1 MVYRRFY
8 INIVVRILLIAF
20 TGLLFVPL
28 IVSDRG
34 FLFSY
39 ISLSMIFI
47 LQLAYL
53 IYYIGK
59 INRNLEDF
67 LLSVRE
73 QNLAISFSDMNKDKS
88 FIKLND
94 YFHEINE
101 IISSVKREKEVQWQ
115 YLQFVIQNIDV
126 GVLATDKGGHV
137 ELWNKAAVKIT
148 GIRNPGH
155 IGKLDNLEPGLGD
168 FISGLQPGMERL
180 KRVPVRGE
188 IVPLTFRS
196 SRFAIEG
203 REIDLISFQNI
214 KTQLEDNELDS
225 WQKLIRVLTHEIMN
239 SVAPLSSLSST
250 LNWRFSKSD
259 GLSAPDDDSLFED
272 TKNALRIIETRSR
285 GLIDFV
291 GSYRKLTKIPELNI
305 SVIQVNEIFR
315 DVYQLMNKEA
325 IDAGVSITV
334 HKIDPEK
341 KIRADKKLIEQIL
354 INLVKN
360 ALECFDERPS
370 RNVDL
375 RIAENNG
382 ELIRLQVANN
392 GPAIP
397 SEVMDK
403 IFVPFFST
411 KEKGSGIGLSFTR
424 QVMRLH
430 GGNIEVSSSDSETV
444 FSLRF

>member
-8 INIVVRILLIAF
+8 INMVTRILLITF

-28 IVSDRG
+28 IVSGRG

-39 ISLSMIFI
+39 ISLSMIFL
-47 LQLAYL
+47 LQLGYL
-53 IYYIGK
+53 IYYTGK
-59 INRNLEDF
+59 VHRNLEDF

-73 QNLAISFSDMNKDKS
+73 QNLSISFSDMNRDKS

-101 IISSVKREKEVQWQ
+101 IISSVKREKEAQWQ
-115 YLQFVIQNIDV
+115 YLQFVIENIDV
-126 GVLATDKGGHV
+126 GIIATGTGGVV
-137 ELWNKAAVKIT
+137 ELWNKAAANIT

-155 IGKLDNLEPGLGD
+155 IDGLDIIEPGFGE
-168 FISGLQPGMERL
+168 FISGLEPGMEKL

-188 IVPLTFRS
+188 IVPLAFRS

-203 REIDLISFQNI
+203 RKIDLISFQNI

-250 LNWRFSKSD
+250 LNRRFSQSD
-259 GLSAPDDDSLFED
+259 GLSSPDDDSLFED
-272 TKNALRIIETRSR
+272 TRNALRIIETRSR

-305 SVIQVNEIFR
+305 SVVKINDIYR
-315 DVYQLMNKEA
+315 DVYQLMHKEA
-325 IDAGVSITV
+325 EDAGVRITV
-334 HKIDPEK
+334 QEIDPGTE
-341 KIRADKKLIEQIL
+341 ISADKKLVEQIL

-360 ALECFDERPS
+360 AIECFDERPS
-370 RNVDL
+370 RNVVM

-382 ELIRLQVANN
+382 ESIRLQIANN

-397 SEVMDK
+397 PEVMER

-430 GGNIEVSSSDSETV
+430 GGNIEVNSSDYETV

>member
-8 INIVVRILLIAF
+8 LNMVTRILLITL

-28 IVSDRG
+28 IISGRD

-39 ISLSMIFI
+39 ISLSMIFL
-47 LQLAYL
+47 LQLGYL
-53 IYYIGK
+53 IYYTGK
-59 INRNLEDF
+59 VHRNLEEF

-73 QNLAISFSDMNKDKS
+73 QNLSISFSDMNKDKS

-101 IISSVKREKEVQWQ
+101 IVSSVRREKEAQWQ
-115 YLQFVIQNIDV
+115 YLQFVIENIDV
-126 GVLATDKGGHV
+126 GVIATGTGGVV
-137 ELWNKAAVKIT
+137 ELWNKAAANIT

-155 IGKLDNLEPGLGD
+155 VGRLDRVEPGFGEFIAGLEPG
-168 FISGLQPGMERL
+168 MEKL
-180 KRVPVRGE
+180 KRVTIRGE
-188 IVPLTFRS
+188 IVPLAFRS
-196 SRFAIEG
+196 SRFTMEG
-203 REIDLISFQNI
+203 RNIDLISFQNI

-250 LNWRFSKSD
+250 LNRRFSQSD
-259 GLSAPDDDSLFED
+259 GLSSPDDESLFDD
-272 TKNALRIIETRSR
+272 TRNALRIIETRSR

-305 SVIQVNEIFR
+305 SVVKVNDIYR
-315 DVYQLMNKEA
+315 DVYQLMHKEA
-325 IDAGVSITV
+325 EDAGVRITV
-334 HKIDPEK
+334 QEIDPGTE
-341 KIRADKKLIEQIL
+341 ISADKKLVEQIL

-360 ALECFDERPS
+360 AIECFDERPS
-370 RNVDL
+370 RNVDM
-375 RIAENNG
+375 RVAESNG
-382 ELIRLQVANN
+382 ESIRLQIANN

-397 SEVMDK
+397 PEVMDR

-424 QVMRLH
+424 QIMRLH
-430 GGNIEVSSSDSETV
+430 GGNIEVTTSDSETV

>member
-1 MVYRRFY
+1 MVYRRYY
-8 INIVVRILLIAF
+8 INMVVRILLITF

-28 IVSDRG
+28 IVSGRD

-39 ISLSMIFI
+39 ISLSMIFL
-47 LQLAYL
+47 LQLGYL
-53 IYYIGK
+53 IYYTGK
-59 INRNLEDF
+59 VHRNLEDF
-67 LLSVRE
+67 LLSIRE
-73 QNLAISFSDMNKDKS
+73 QNLSLSFSDMNKDKS

-101 IISSVKREKEVQWQ
+101 IIARVRREKEAQWQ
-115 YLQFVIQNIDV
+115 YLQFVIENIDV
-126 GVLATDKGGHV
+126 GILAKGTGGNV
-137 ELWNKAAVKIT
+137 ELWNKAAASIT
-148 GIRNPGH
+148 GIRNPRH
-155 IGKLDNLEPGLGD
+155 IDRLDILEPGLGE
-168 FISGLQPGMERL
+168 FISVLKPGMEKL
-180 KRVPVRGE
+180 KRIPVRGE

-196 SRFAIEG
+196 SRFTIEG
-203 REIDLISFQNI
+203 RKIDLISFQNI

-250 LNWRFSKSD
+250 LNWRFSQSG
-259 GLSAPDDDSLFED
+259 GLPASNDESLFED
-272 TKNALRIIETRSR
+272 TRTALRIIETRSR

-291 GSYRKLTKIPELNI
+291 GSYRKLTKIPELKI
-305 SVIQVNEIFR
+305 SEVKVNEIFQ

-325 IDAGVSITV
+325 DDAGVSIRV
-334 HKIDPEK
+334 HKIDPK
-341 KIRADKKLIEQIL
+341 TLIRADKKLIEQIL

-360 ALECFDERPS
+360 AIECFDERPE
-370 RNVDL
+370 RFIDL
-375 RIAENNG
+375 RLAENNG
-382 ELIRLQVANN
+382 ESVRLQVANN

-397 SEVMDK
+397 PEVMDK
-403 IFVPFFST
+403 IFIPFFST

-430 GGNIEVSSSDSETV
+430 GGNIEVTSSDSETV